1 MKFKY
6 SSDKLV
12 TAIRIK
18 RLIERKLDVRE
29 AAKEI
34 GTSAGTLSRI
44 ENGKTPDLLTLASL
58 CYWSGVNIYDCIAP
72 LKSNRKQSKSK

>member
-6 SSDKLV
+6 DGSKLISALR
-12 TAIRIK
+12 TK
-18 RLIERKLDVRE
+18 RLIEKRLDVRE

-34 GTSAGTLSRI
+34 GTSAGTVSRV

-58 CYWSGVNIYDCIAP
+58 CHWSGVNINDCIIP
-72 LKSNRKQSKSK
+72 SKKSSKK